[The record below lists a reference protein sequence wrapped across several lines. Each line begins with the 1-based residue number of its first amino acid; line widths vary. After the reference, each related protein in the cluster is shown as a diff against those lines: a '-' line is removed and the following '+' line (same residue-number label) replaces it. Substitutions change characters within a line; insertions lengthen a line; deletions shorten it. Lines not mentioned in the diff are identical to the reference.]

1 MPQQDKTDR
10 VRELEG
16 LIKQNQ
22 YLYYN
27 KEPVISDEEFDAL
40 WEELERLDP
49 ENALLARVGEDKAD
63 GWPKVRHVIPMGSQS
78 KATDP
83 EAFEAWAAKMPFSSY
98 LVQYKL
104 DGASVELQYKDGVLE
119 RAVTRGDGLVGDEI
133 TPNAVHMNGVLSR
146 LPQEF
151 TGGVRGEVLM
161 PRALLPL
168 KYPGKANC
176 RNAANGIMKRKDGVG
191 SEDLDVVCYDARGT
205 VPAPSAEDVPDKGQ
219 ELSLFED
226 RRPDEPGGALSPFHD
241 EREKVAWLKA
251 MGFTTVETSFFESV
265 ESIVSYRAKIMAAR
279 PNLVYDIDGLVVK
292 GFEIDED
299 DLAKPRP
306 EKQIA
311 FKFSPEEAVTTL
323 KEIEWSESGAVYTP
337 IGIVEPVHLAGTTV
351 QRANL
356 CNPDMIRKLGL
367 RLGSKVVIT
376 KRGEIIPKIETL
388 VENPRNAP
396 DIDLPVTCASC
407 GATLVDEGTRLYCP
421 NPVCPKKAFHRLE
434 KWLSVVDAK
443 EFGSVIL
450 KKLFDSGRVRS
461 IPDLYSLN
469 AEELAEFDR
478 MGPTLAQ
485 KIVKNLHAANELS
498 LAEFIAGFDI
508 DGVGILIAEKL
519 VAGGYR
525 TLDALF
531 AAKPENFTMI
541 DGIADTMAGIIASGL
556 AERREEMEAL
566 LATGAVSIRKPVG
579 QGSEVPTSAL
589 YGKSFCFTGELV
601 SMKRAQAEKLVRDHG
616 GSAKSAV
623 TKGLSYLVTNDPS
636 SGSEKN
642 IKARALGIPII
653 SEQEFLAMTAE
664 TFAHAE

>member
-1 MPQQDKTDR
+1 MPQQDKTNR
-10 VRELEG
+10 VRELEK

-104 DGASVELQYKDGVLE
+104 DGASVELQYKDGTLE

-133 TPNAVHMNGVLSR
+133 TPNAIHMNGVPAR
-146 LPQEF
+146 LPQQF

-161 PRALLPL
+161 PRALLPV

-191 SEDLDVVCYDARGT
+191 SEDLDVVCYDARGS
-205 VPAPSAEDVPDKGQ
+205 VPASPPGEGPAIGR
-219 ELSLFED
+219 ELSLFD
-226 RRPDEPGGALSPFHD
+226 DGRPGGAVPPFGD

-251 MGFTTVETSFFESV
+251 MGFMTVETSFFDSV
-265 ESIVSYRAKIMAAR
+265 ESIVSYRAHIMAAR
-279 PNLVYDIDGLVVK
+279 PDLVYDIDGLVVK

-323 KEIEWSESGAVYTP
+323 REIEWSESGAVYTP

-388 VENPRNAP
+388 VETPPNAS
-396 DIDLPVTCASC
+396 DIALPVSCASC
-407 GATLVDEGTRLYCP
+407 GSTLIDEGTRLYCP
-421 NPVCPKKAFHRLE
+421 NPACPKKVFHRLE

-443 EFGSVIL
+443 EFGSAIL
-450 KKLFDSGRVRS
+450 KRLFDSGRVRS
-461 IPDLYSLN
+461 IPDLYSLS

-498 LAEFIAGFDI
+498 LAEFVAGFDI

-519 VAGGYR
+519 VAAGYR

-531 AAKPENFTMI
+531 AAKPEDFATI
-541 DGIADTMAGIIASGL
+541 DGIADTMAGIISSGL
-556 AERREEMEAL
+556 AERRGEMEAL
-566 LATGAVSIRKPVG
+566 LATGAVTIRKPAG
-579 QGSEVPTSAL
+579 QGSGTPRSAL
-589 YGKSFCFTGELV
+589 YGKSFCFTGELT
-601 SMKRAQAEKLVRDHG
+601 SMKRPQAEKLVRDRG

-623 TKGLSYLVTNDPS
+623 TKDVSYLVTNDPN

-642 IKARALGIPII
+642 LKARALGVPII
-653 SEQEFLAMTAE
+653 SEQEFLAMAAE
-664 TFAHAE
+664 TDAHAE